1 MRNPYSFAP
10 QSRSCVLILA
20 ALCAVLA
27 AAPGLAATAPQTPAV
42 SAATPAADFLAGLTS
57 APAAP
62 ETPGVH
68 FLSTGCHS
76 SADCPTGQ
84 LCCPLGGAD
93 PGDGPR
99 TACFNPFR
107 GHCPL
112 FP

>member
-1 MRNPYSFAP
+1 MRHSTHILLLVALAAVPCLAGAAP
-10 QSRSCVLILA
+10 QAS
-20 ALCAVLA
+20 
-27 AAPGLAATAPQTPAV
+27 AV

-68 FLSTGCHS
+68 FLSTSCHS

-93 PGDGPR
+93 SGDGPK
-99 TACFNPFR
+99 TACFSPIR

>member
-1 MRNPYSFAP
+1 MHHSTRILLLVALFALAVVPCLAGAAP
-10 QSRSCVLILA
+10 Q
-20 ALCAVLA
+20 
-27 AAPGLAATAPQTPAV
+27 APGV
-42 SAATPAADFLAGLTS
+42 SAADFLAGLTS

-68 FLSTGCHS
+68 FLSTSCHS

-93 PGDGPR
+93 SGDGPK
-99 TACFNPFR
+99 TACFSPIR